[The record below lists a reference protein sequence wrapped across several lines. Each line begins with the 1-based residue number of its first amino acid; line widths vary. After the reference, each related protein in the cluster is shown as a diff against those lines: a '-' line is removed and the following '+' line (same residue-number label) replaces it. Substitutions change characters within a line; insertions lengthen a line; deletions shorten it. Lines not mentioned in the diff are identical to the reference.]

1 MADVL
6 IVDDEPQVLAMLERI
21 LERNGHVCLT
31 AADADG
37 ARLVLEQSPMQLV
50 LLDVGLPGES
60 GLDLAKSIR
69 TTAPDTAIVMVTGSD
84 DPAVAKVA
92 LENGAYGYIVKPF
105 QPNELIIAVAG
116 ALRRRVLETT
126 HREQS
131 EALRRSNAD
140 LEQFAYVAS
149 HDLQEPLRT
158 IASYAAL
165 LKRRYEGKLD
175 ADADDFIGFM
185 MAGVHRMQALIE
197 DLLLYARAA
206 RQAPPTEP
214 IDANVALDRA
224 LVNLQGAIQSKQAIV
239 THERLPEVIASTV
252 QLSQVFQN
260 LIANGLKFCG
270 EHRPEVH
277 VTAQAQ
283 DGHWRFSVRDNGIG
297 IDPQYKDRLFQL
309 FQRLHTQDEYPGT
322 GIGLALC
329 RKIVERHGGR
339 IWLESEPQKGS
350 TVYFTMPAPA
360 QKDQAA

>member
-6 IVDDEPQVLAMLERI
+6 IVDDEPQVLAMLQRI
-21 LERNGHVCLT
+21 LEGNGHACLT
-31 AADADG
+31 AVNADC
-37 ARLVLEQSPMQLV
+37 ARLLLAQSPVQLV

-60 GLDLAKSIR
+60 GLDLAKNIR
-69 TTAPDTAIVMVTGSD
+69 TIAPDTGIVMVTGSD

-116 ALRRRVLETT
+116 ALRRRVLEIT

-149 HDLQEPLRT
+149 HNLQEPLRT

-175 ADADDFIGFM
+175 ADADDFIAYI
-185 MAGVHRMQALIE
+185 MAGVHRMQALME
-197 DLLLYARAA
+197 DLLLYAAA
-206 RQAPPTEP
+206 RQEPPTEP

-224 LVNLQGAIQSKQAIV
+224 LVNLQAAIESENAIV
-239 THERLPEVIASTV
+239 THEALPEVIASTV

-260 LIANGLKFCG
+260 LIDNGIKFCG

-277 VTAQAQ
+277 VAAQAQ
-283 DGHWRFSVRDNGIG
+283 DGHWLFSVRDNGIG
-297 IDPQYKDRLFQL
+297 IDPECKDRLFQL

-329 RKIVERHGGR
+329 RKIVERQGGR

-350 TVYFTMPAPA
+350 TFYFTIPAAA
-360 QKDQAA
+360 QKDEAA